1 MPNEVSLAQEESVS
15 STTSESIRDPLSE
28 LGTNEDTEVITQTI
42 SNEWA
47 PPLPPAGP
55 FPTFAAA
62 NEALNEHVLSHGFSL
77 GTSKVINHP
86 ESGQRMEVHRP
97 CAYAGEYK
105 PKDEGVPLRA
115 RQSRRCG
122 CNYRVVLH
130 GEVEETTSEDGTIKS
145 KIVNWKIRV
154 SQAGHNGHRPLSH
167 SALLTSAQARQA
179 SRTPKIMSEALN
191 ALISGSSLRHV
202 VDDLRR
208 RYPKLL
214 IIPKDIQN
222 ARSKAMEKRLSLLK
236 ELEAQAVT
244 DGTVADVTVNEEDHV
259 RILLFLMS
267 YFSCTSGG
275 PGNVIEEIWRRAH
288 YGLHLESPTR
298 TILFPGRSC

>member
-62 NEALNEHVLSHGFSL
+62 NEALNEHVLSHDFSL

-130 GEVEETTSEDGTIKS
+130 GEVEEATSEDGTIKF

-222 ARSKAMEKRLSLLK
+222 ARSKAMEKRLGGEMPVPALLK

-288 YGLHLESPTR
+288 YGLHVSDK
-298 TILFPGRSC
+298 